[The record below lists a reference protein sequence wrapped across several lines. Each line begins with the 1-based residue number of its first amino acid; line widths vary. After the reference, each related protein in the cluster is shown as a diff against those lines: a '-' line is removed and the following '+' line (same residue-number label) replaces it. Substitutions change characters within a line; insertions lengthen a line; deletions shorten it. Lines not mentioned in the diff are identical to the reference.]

1 MDEEHEEEKE
11 KLRDKAK
18 EEGRTNISKL
28 FCGLFKEA
36 GSIKDHIA
44 KNDSATVE

>member
-1 MDEEHEEEKE
+1 MREKT
-11 KLRDKAK
+11 K

-36 GSIKDHIA
+36 GSIKDDIA